1 MERRQAEFLVKE
13 YGAADKIHTHRGNRR
28 NASRRGACHSGTG
41 WSTLAGSCK
50 TRVVLSGAIDVA
62 ITITQGDLL
71 RQDDVDAI
79 VNTVN
84 CVGVM
89 GKGIAL
95 QFRNKWPE
103 NYSAYEAAC
112 KAKQV
117 RPGTMFVFDSGGLIN
132 PNYIINFPTKDHWR
146 GKSRIEF
153 ISDGL
158 ADLVAQVKRLGI
170 RSIAIPPLGCGN
182 GGLEW
187 NEVRSLIEQAFAN
200 LPGVEVRLFNPVGAP
215 IPKSMEVR
223 TSRPRMTPGRA
234 AILMVLDTYRALE
247 YGLSRIEVQKLGYF
261 LQEAGE
267 NLKLSF
273 VKNQYGP
280 YSDELRH
287 ALNRMEGH
295 FIRGLGDGVVQAEI
309 EPLEDALAEAEQFVN
324 ASGHAALAQ
333 HVERVANLIDG
344 FQTPY
349 GMELLAT
356 VHWGATREPNA
367 HTLDQ
372 AIRAVNAW
380 NERKAKIMQPAHAR
394 VAWGRLLAQGWLP
407 QAENCS

>member
-1 MERRQAEFLVKE
+1 M
-13 YGAADKIHTHRGNRR
+13 T
-28 NASRRGACHSGTG
+28 
-41 WSTLAGSCK
+41 
-50 TRVVLSGAIDVA
+50 
-62 ITITQGDLL
+62 ITIKQGDLL

-95 QFRNKWPE
+95 QFKNKWPA

-117 RPGTMFVFDSGGLIN
+117 RPGTMFVFDSGGLVK

-146 GKSRIEF
+146 GKSRVEF
-153 ISDGL
+153 IRDGL
-158 ADLVAQVKRLGI
+158 VDLVAQIKRLGI

-187 NEVRSLIEQAFAN
+187 DEVRPLIEQAFAV
-200 LPGVEVRLFNPVGAP
+200 LPDVEVRLFAPAGAP
-215 IPKSMEVR
+215 DPKSMEVK
-223 TSRPRMTPGRA
+223 TSRPKMTAGRA
-234 AILMVLDTYRALE
+234 AILKVLDTYRSLE
-247 YGLSRIEVQKLGYF
+247 YGLSRIEVQKLAYF

-267 NLKLSF
+267 SLSLSF

-280 YSDELRH
+280 YSDQLRH

-295 FIRGLGDGVVQAEI
+295 FIRGLGDGVVEAEI
-309 EPLEDALAEAEQFVN
+309 EPLEDALAEAEQYVT
-324 ASGHAALAQ
+324 ASGHAALAR
-333 HVERVANLIDG
+333 HVERVANLIEG

-356 VHWGATREPNA
+356 VHWVATHEPNA
-367 HTLDQ
+367 HSLDQ
-372 AIRAVNAW
+372 AVSAVHAW
-380 NERKAKIMQPAHAR
+380 NERKAKIMQPAHVRA
-394 VAWGRLLAQGWLP
+394 AWSRLDAQGWL
-407 QAENCS
+407 